1 MQITK
6 VTFEYK
12 TEKKKKKINK
22 YSNSKKTELKI
33 LINITM
39 YNFE

>member
-12 TEKKKKKINK
+12 TEKKKKINK

>member
-12 TEKKKKKINK
+12 TEKKKKKNK
-22 YSNSKKTELKI
+22 YSNSKKTELRI